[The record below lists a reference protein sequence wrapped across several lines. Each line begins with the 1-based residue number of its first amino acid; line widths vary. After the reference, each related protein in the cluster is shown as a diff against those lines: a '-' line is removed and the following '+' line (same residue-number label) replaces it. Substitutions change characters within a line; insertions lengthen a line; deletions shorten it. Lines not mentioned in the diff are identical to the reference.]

1 MSREETGP
9 TGEGVGGS
17 EAKVELRDVHLSFGD
32 YRVLRGISF
41 SVTRG
46 EILCILGG
54 SGVGK
59 STILR
64 LILRLIRPDRGEI
77 LIGGRDICTASLEK
91 VFELRQRMGMVF
103 QGSALFDSLTVLD
116 NVAFPLY
123 EHTRL
128 TEEEIR
134 DRVFEVLA
142 FVDLEARGVAELL
155 PAELSGGMR
164 KRVGVARAI
173 VHEPPILLF
182 DEPTSGLDPVTTRT
196 IDDLI
201 VKLRREL
208 GVCAVVVTHD
218 IQSASRVGTRAAL
231 LQDGRIVFMGT
242 TNEMLGSTDEY
253 VRAFVG

>member
-1 MSREETGP
+1 MSREETRQNRD
-9 TGEGVGGS
+9 GGS
-17 EAKVELRDVHLSFGD
+17 PEATVELRDVHLSFGD
-32 YRVLRGISF
+32 HRVLRGISF

-46 EILCILGG
+46 EILCVLGG

-77 LIGGRDICTASLEK
+77 LVGGRDICTASLEQ

-103 QGSALFDSLTVLD
+103 QGSALFDSLTVFD

-123 EHTRL
+123 EHTQL
-128 TEEEIR
+128 TEEEIL
-134 DRVFEVLA
+134 DRVFEVLT
-142 FVDLEARGVAELL
+142 FVDLEARSVVELL

-164 KRVGVARAI
+164 KRVGIARAI

-218 IQSASRVGTRAAL
+218 IQSASRIGTRAAL

-242 TNEMLGSTDEY
+242 TDEMLGSTDEY